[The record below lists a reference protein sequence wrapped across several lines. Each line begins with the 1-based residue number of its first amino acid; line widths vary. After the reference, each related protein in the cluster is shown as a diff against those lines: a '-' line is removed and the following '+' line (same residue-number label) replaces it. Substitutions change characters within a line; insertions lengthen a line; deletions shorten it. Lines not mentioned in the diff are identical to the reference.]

1 MRILFGSTPAAG
13 HLLPLL
19 PLADSATRAGH
30 DVAFLTAGSMA
41 GFLSARTLLAAGPD
55 FGELVAENARRAAG
69 DPTNFGDAAAALF
82 AGTRVDLTWED
93 ALEHALKYEPDLIVG
108 EWVDFVTPLLAA
120 KLGVPWVAHSIGGPL
135 PVEFADAMRQR
146 AEQQHDRLSLAPRER
161 LALVDPF
168 PDSLRLPTDTAPEP
182 DRVRIRPGGVAI
194 TLVGRPSL
202 PVPPRPPGTARA
214 LLTMGTTVDDAALLS
229 TLALAVAET
238 GVDVLVTSEPER
250 LEAHERVHAI
260 GFTPLD
266 ELLPEIDV
274 VIGSAGSGTL
284 LTSLAAGVPS
294 VLFPVLAD
302 QPLNAAR
309 AAHRGAAEVLADPA
323 EAGATVGRVLGNPV
337 YRQAANEVAAE
348 IEILDAPEKVLAELL
363 SRSGRL

>member
-1 MRILFGSTPAAG
+1 ME
-13 HLLPLL
+13 
-19 PLADSATRAGH
+19 
-30 DVAFLTAGSMA
+30 
-41 GFLSARTLLAAGPD
+41 GFLGARTLLAAGPD
-55 FGELVAENARRAAG
+55 LGELLAENARRASG
-69 DPTNFGDAAAALF
+69 DPTNFGEASAALF

-93 ALEHALKYEPDLIVG
+93 ALKQALEFEPDLIVG

-120 KLGVPWVAHSIGGPL
+120 KFGVPWVAHSIGGPL
-135 PVEFADAMRQR
+135 PVEFVGAMRRR
-146 AEQQHDRLSLAPRER
+146 AEQQHGRLSVVPRER

-168 PDSLRLPTDTAPEP
+168 PDSLRLSTDTAPEA
-182 DRVRIRPGGVAI
+182 DRVMIRPGGVA
-194 TLVGRPSL
+194 VSFAGRPSL
-202 PVPPRPPGTARA
+202 PVPSRPAGTARV

-229 TLALAVAET
+229 TLARAVAET

-266 ELLPEIDV
+266 ELLPEVDV

-284 LTSLAAGVPS
+284 LASLAAGVPS

-309 AAHRGAAEVLADPA
+309 ASHRGVAEVLADPA
-323 EAGATVGRVLGNPV
+323 EAGAAVGRVLGDPA
-337 YRQAANEVAAE
+337 YRRAAKEVAAE
-348 IEILDAPEKVLAELL
+348 IATLPAPEKVLAELL
-363 SRSGRL
+363 SLGGLS